1 MKQLGQK
8 AMRGAIRVGMAAAL
22 PIAGLAWWKRDE
34 IARLR
39 AVNRLFEPD
48 RIVGNFSNM
57 PALFHSREIA
67 RGDGPVSDLP
77 RDVED
82 ALPEGVEDWIER
94 RWVTALVKLRHGQI
108 THERYFRGTAPEDL
122 RISWSMAKSFL
133 SVTLGILHH
142 QGVIPDLDA
151 PLTRFA
157 PQLKGSGYAGVTIR
171 DALVMSSGVAFN
183 EDYLDFHSD
192 INKMGRVLAMGRSMD
207 AFAASL
213 KIREAE
219 PGARMLYV
227 SIDTHV
233 LGMVIAGATGADPA
247 EVMRELLIA
256 PMGLEAAPVM
266 LTDGLGVSFVL
277 GGLNLRTR
285 DYARFGQMFLQKG
298 FWNGRQIVPEDWVTQ
313 STALQA
319 PKGEGYGYQW
329 WVPVDTADHGGDYF
343 ARGIYGQHIYVS
355 PATDTVI
362 AINAA
367 DWRFKEE
374 GVEEENLAMLRR
386 IAEVS

>member
-1 MKQLGQK
+1 MKSL
-8 AMRGAIRVGMAAAL
+8 ARWTIRAGMAAAL

-39 AVNRLFEPD
+39 EVNRLFEPD
-48 RIVGNFSNM
+48 RIVTNFSNM
-57 PALFHSREIA
+57 SALFHSRVIA
-67 RGDGPVSDLP
+67 RGDGPVSELP
-77 RDVED
+77 RAEEG
-82 ALPEGVEDWIER
+82 ALPDGVGDWIER
-94 RWVTALVKLRHGQI
+94 RAITALLKLHHGRI
-108 THERYFRGTAPEDL
+108 THENYFLGTQPEDL

-133 SVTLGILHH
+133 SAALGILHH

-157 PQLKGSGYAGVTIR
+157 PELTGTAYDGVSIR
-171 DALVMSSGVAFN
+171 DALMMSSGVAFN

-207 AFAASL
+207 TFAASL

-233 LGMVIAGATGADPA
+233 LGMVIRGATGADPA
-247 EVMRELLIA
+247 EVMGALLIE

-266 LTDGLGVSFVL
+266 LTDGKGVSFVL
-277 GGLNLRTR
+277 GGLNMRSR

-298 FWNGRQIVPEDWVTQ
+298 FWNGRQIVPEAWVAQ

-329 WVPVDTADHGGDYF
+329 WVPVDTAEHGGDYF
-343 ARGIYGQHIYVS
+343 ARGIYGQHIYIS
-355 PATDTVI
+355 PAHDVVV

-367 DWRFKEE
+367 DRHFKLE

-386 IAEVS
+386 IAEIP

>member
-1 MKQLGQK
+1 MKGL
-8 AMRGAIRVGMAAAL
+8 ARWAIRAGMAAAL
-22 PIAGLAWWKRDE
+22 PVAGLAWWKRDE

-39 AVNRLFEPD
+39 EVNRLFEPD
-48 RIVGNFSNM
+48 RIVSNFSNM
-57 PALFHSREIA
+57 PALFHSRVIDRGNGPVSELA
-67 RGDGPVSDLP
+67 RGDDDGLP
-77 RDVED
+77 
-82 ALPEGVEDWIER
+82 AGVGDWIER
-94 RWVTALVKLRHGQI
+94 RSVTALVKLRHGQI
-108 THERYFRGTAPEDL
+108 THESYFLGTKPEDL

-133 SVTLGILHH
+133 SATFGILHH

-157 PQLKGSGYAGVTIR
+157 PDLKATAYDGVSIR
-171 DALVMSSGVAFN
+171 DALMMSSGVAFN

-192 INKMGRVLAMGRSMD
+192 INKMGRVLAMGRSMN

-213 KIREAE
+213 KTREAD

-247 EVMRELLIA
+247 EVMGELLIE
-256 PMGLEAAPVM
+256 PMGLEASPVM
-266 LTDGLGVSFVL
+266 LTDGKGVSFVL

-298 FWNGRQIVPEDWVTQ
+298 FWNGRQIVPEAWVAP
-313 STALQA
+313 STVLQA

-329 WVPVDTADHGGDYF
+329 WVPVDTAEHGGDYF
-343 ARGIYGQHIYVS
+343 ARGIYGQHVYIS
-355 PATDTVI
+355 PAHDVVV

-367 DWRFKEE
+367 DRLFKQE

-386 IAEVS
+386 IAEIS